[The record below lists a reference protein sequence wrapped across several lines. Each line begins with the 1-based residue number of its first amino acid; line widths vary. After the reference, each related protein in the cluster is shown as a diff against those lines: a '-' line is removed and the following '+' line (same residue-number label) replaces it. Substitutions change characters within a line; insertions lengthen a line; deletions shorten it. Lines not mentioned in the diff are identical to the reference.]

1 MSEISNN
8 ERIGRVATALTLGAG
23 AIMGTA
29 ACNSTVQTNERTPI
43 TNPVPQGYT
52 PEETIISDSGA
63 QYGLEKKLEKLTP
76 KGLVINLGE
85 FGTFQTLYNYDTDMY
100 HLGISEDYQ
109 TERGTKTLEDL
120 KRDGGFVELTLPFDS
135 IVNVSGGDEGKFY
148 VNDQEWN
155 LGNPAENEE
164 GEFVI
169 EAGQTFRGE
178 WEAGNDSAGLE
189 IMMSPTGSF
198 DDFEYSETVRPTYQT
213 EEEQKEFTPLDLE
226 TNLQALGTYKWV
238 YDSIQEKYILQ
249 IAEKHQVA
257 LGEKDLEDVKEE
269 GGRFFMS
276 FPWETRVNSIVG
288 VVKIDGDQVLNG
300 NPVYNDEGN
309 IINKEYMIPA
319 NTLIEI
325 TYQAGNASNGFQV
338 EIDWPLE

>member
-29 ACNSTVQTNERTPI
+29 ACNHTVQGNEKAPI
-43 TNPVPQGYT
+43 TNPIPQDYT
-52 PEETIISDSGA
+52 LGGTIVSDSGA
-63 QYGLEKKLEKLTP
+63 QYELEGKEQNSTP
-76 KGLVINLGE
+76 EGLVINLGD

-109 TERGTKTLEDL
+109 TETGTKTLGDL
-120 KRDGGFVELTLPFDS
+120 KRDGGHIELTLPFDS
-135 IVNVSGGDEGKFY
+135 MVNVSGGDEGKFY
-148 VNDQEWN
+148 VNNQEWN

-189 IMMSPTGSF
+189 IMIPSTGSF
-198 DDFEYSETVRPTYQT
+198 DDFEYSETVRPNYQT
-213 EEEQKEFTPLDLE
+213 EEEQREFTPLDLE

-238 YDSIQEKYILQ
+238 YDSIQEKFILQ

-257 LGEKDLEDVKEE
+257 LGEMDLEDVKEE

-288 VVKIDGDQVLNG
+288 EVKIDGNQLLNG
-300 NPVYNDEGN
+300 NPVYNKEGY
-309 IINKEYMIPA
+309 ITNKEYMIPA